1 MLDWLF
7 SAPLAVGTTAP
18 LFQLFNDRGEVVQLG
33 DYRGKKNVILIFY
46 PADDTRI
53 CTQQACEMRDNW
65 AAVTSRDA
73 IVFGVNPGGSDSHR
87 RFREKHQL
95 PFDLLID
102 EGKRVA
108 AKYNAGGLIVNRTV
122 YVIGKDG
129 RILFAKRGKPS
140 PNEVLAAIDA
150 RNAS

>member
-7 SAPLAVGTTAP
+7 APPLAVGSTAP
-18 LFQLFNDRGEVVQLG
+18 PFELRNDRGETVRLG
-33 DYRGKKNVILIFY
+33 DYRGRKNVILIFY

-53 CTQQACEMRDNW
+53 CTQQVCEMRDHW
-65 AAVTSRDA
+65 DKVRARDA
-73 IVFGVNPGGSDSHR
+73 VVFGVNPGDARSHR
-87 RFREKHQL
+87 RFREKYSL

-108 AKYNAGGLIVNRTV
+108 SKYNAGGLIVNRTV
-122 YVIGKDG
+122 YAIGKDG

-140 PNEVLAAIDA
+140 PAEVLAAIPA
-150 RNAS
+150 PAAP

>member
-7 SAPLAVGTTAP
+7 APPLAVGATAP
-18 LFQLFNDRGEVVQLG
+18 PFELRNDRGETVRLG

-53 CTQQACEMRDNW
+53 CTQQVCEMRDHW
-65 AAVTSRDA
+65 AVASARDTV
-73 IVFGVNPGGSDSHR
+73 VFGVNPGSAESHR
-87 RFREKHQL
+87 RFREKYSL

-108 AKYNAGGLIVNRTV
+108 AAYNAGGLIVNRTV
-122 YVIGKDG
+122 YAIGKDG
-129 RILFAKRGKPS
+129 RILFARRGKPA
-140 PNEVLAAIDA
+140 PAEVLASIPAP
-150 RNAS
+150 SVP